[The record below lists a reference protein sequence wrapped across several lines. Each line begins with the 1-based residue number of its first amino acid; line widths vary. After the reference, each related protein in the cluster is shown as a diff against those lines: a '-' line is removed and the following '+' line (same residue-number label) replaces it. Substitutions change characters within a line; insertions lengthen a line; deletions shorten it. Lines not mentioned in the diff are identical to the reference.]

1 MSTIMHDQ
9 EKLKHPPYQLME
21 LSGSNLQTELNT
33 WSREDLITWLSWN
46 DSNGIYKDEDSLNEF
61 DNILGKDQAIEIII
75 RQISE
80 G

>member
-9 EKLKHPPYQLME
+9 EKLKHPYHQLME
-21 LSGSNLQTELNT
+21 LTGSNLQSELDT